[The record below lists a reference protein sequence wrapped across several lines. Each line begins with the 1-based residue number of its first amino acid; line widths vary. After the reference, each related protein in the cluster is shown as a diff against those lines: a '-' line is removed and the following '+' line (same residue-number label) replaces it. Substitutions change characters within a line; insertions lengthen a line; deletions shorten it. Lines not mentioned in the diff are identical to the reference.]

1 LNLLAIDTSSTN
13 FSLCLVHSDVKENIE
28 FNAGMTHS
36 SVALREIQKIL
47 KKMNIAT
54 KDLDVIAFSAGPG
67 SFTGIRI
74 ACGVAYGMAYS
85 YKIPLI
91 GISSLETTASMAE
104 SDYILSTID
113 ARMDEVYLQFF
124 KRSDDKNIT
133 PLSEPMVA
141 APDKLPNPPDEITN
155 RFSVIG
161 SGYEK
166 FKDHF
171 NDRYKSYTLNMASFM
186 ASIALDRLPDKFSF
200 DGIQPIYVRNK
211 VAQTIDERK

>member
-1 LNLLAIDTSSTN
+1 MNLLAIDTSSTN

-54 KDLDVIAFSAGPG
+54 KNLDVIAFSAGPG

-91 GISSLETTASMAE
+91 GISSLETIASMAE

-141 APDKLPNPPDEITN
+141 ALDKLPNPPDEITN

-171 NDRYKSYTLNMASFM
+171 NDRYKSYTLEQQDVKKN
-186 ASIALDRLPDKFSF
+186 ITENKF
-200 DGIQPIYVRNK
+200 
-211 VAQTIDERK
+211 